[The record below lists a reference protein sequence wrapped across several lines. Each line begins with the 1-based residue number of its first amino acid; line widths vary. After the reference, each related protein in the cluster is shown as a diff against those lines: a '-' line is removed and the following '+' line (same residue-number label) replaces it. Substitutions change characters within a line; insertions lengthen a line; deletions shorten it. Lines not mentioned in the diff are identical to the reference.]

1 MRRTVL
7 RDTRNSRA
15 IALILLPFTWN
26 SRRTRPI
33 VSTVSIPAS
42 PSFATRTNEGILD
55 QTRRGQNCKP
65 ITPPTGAKL
74 HAGSQRM
81 RKWRSALAARLFAV
95 RPALGFIGVDGV
107 ADESELSFLWRAFVA
122 PGELVRAMDKKRM
135 HRVCLSRGEG
145 GLGVA
150 GFMGPRPT
158 ISERESVTERA

>member
-15 IALILLPFTWN
+15 IALILLPFTWT

-74 HAGSQRM
+74 HAGSHREQS
-81 RKWRSALAARLFAV
+81 KGYRLREA
-95 RPALGFIGVDGV
+95 PLG
-107 ADESELSFLWRAFVA
+107 ADRF
-122 PGELVRAMDKKRM
+122 
-135 HRVCLSRGEG
+135 
-145 GLGVA
+145 
-150 GFMGPRPT
+150 PT
-158 ISERESVTERA
+158 IQMAV